1 VPTWFTG
8 RFERQLDNKNR
19 VALPAEFRRHFG
31 ESCVLALGSTGC
43 IEVFTQERFDEM
55 AQKLLDKLDAGEVD
69 ADEVR
74 VFSSSIRQPTFDGQG
89 RIILDQSFREY
100 AGIADGDR
108 LVVNGRLDRLEIWE
122 SSAFEPIEAR
132 GTQARKNR

>member
-19 VALPAEFRRHFG
+19 VALPAEFRRQFG

-43 IEVFTQERFDEM
+43 IEVYTQERFADM
-55 AQKLLDKLDAGEVD
+55 AEKLLLKRDEGEVD
-69 ADEVR
+69 EDEVR
-74 VFSSSIRQPTFDGQG
+74 AYTASIRQPTFDSQG
-89 RIILDQSFREY
+89 RIVLDQSFRDY
-100 AGIADGDR
+100 AGIAEGDR
-108 LVVNGRLDRLEIWE
+108 LVITGYLDRLEVWPVT
-122 SSAFEPIEAR
+122 AFEPIEAR

>member
-8 RFERQLDNKNR
+8 RYERQLDNKNR

-43 IEVFTQERFDEM
+43 IEVYTQERFDEM
-55 AQKLLDKLDAGEVD
+55 ALKMLEKEERGEVSE
-69 ADEVR
+69 DEVR
-74 VFSSSIRQPTFDGQG
+74 VFSSTIRQPNFDAQG
-89 RIILDQSFREY
+89 RFVLDPYFRTY
-100 AGIADGDR
+100 AGIGDGDR
-108 LVVNGRLDRLEIWE
+108 LVVNGRLDRLEIWQAA
-122 SSAFEPIEAR
+122 AFEPIEAR

>member
-1 VPTWFTG
+1 
-8 RFERQLDNKNR
+8 
-19 VALPAEFRRHFG
+19 
-31 ESCVLALGSTGC
+31 
-43 IEVFTQERFDEM
+43 M
-55 AQKLLDKLDAGEVD
+55 AQKMLEKLDAEEVS

-89 RIILDQSFREY
+89 RIVLDQSFREY